1 MEVKK
6 IVEVKREGKYHTCYT
21 TDDATEVYKGLAN
34 ALINKHVCHCSYIN
48 RVVRVP
54 LYNGFTK
61 IKVYYTDNVRHTYI
75 IEERG

>member
-6 IVEVKREGKYHTCYT
+6 IVEVKREGKYHPCYT
-21 TDDATEVYKGLAN
+21 TEDMTEVYKDLAN
-34 ALINKHVCHCSYIN
+34 ALINKRVCHCSYIN
-48 RVVRVP
+48 MIVRVP

-75 IEERG
+75 IEER